1 MLKSLSS
8 TLGKWRSGKYSFRDI
23 SHGIKILKVKVSL
36 PGNLHMLASF
46 FSGLAETHVDGPS
59 VSVVFGFW
67 IWIEQVPNI
76 LLLFV
81 FMCYFYFS
89 VRSSS
94 VSDGFPSHKNLL
106 LFSSLEYF
114 HDDR

>member
-46 FSGLAETHVDGPS
+46 FSGLAETHVGMVHSFKFLD
-59 VSVVFGFW
+59 FGF
-67 IWIEQVPNI
+67 
-76 LLLFV
+76 
-81 FMCYFYFS
+81 
-89 VRSSS
+89 
-94 VSDGFPSHKNLL
+94 G
-106 LFSSLEYF
+106 
-114 HDDR
+114 